1 MKEYSIREIK
11 AIEER
16 LEQTIQK
23 LDKLQKQAGIE
34 PFIDNSDFIRIFKI
48 SNSTAKNWRSK
59 GLIAYCQIEN
69 KIYYKKIDIEKL
81 LLNNYNTKNPM

>member
-1 MKEYSIREIK
+1 MKEYSIGKIK
-11 AIEER
+11 VIEER

-23 LDKLQKQAGIE
+23 LEKLQKQAGIE

-59 GLIAYCQIEN
+59 GVIPYVQIEN
-69 KIYYKKIDIEKL
+69 KIYYKTEDIRELFKG
-81 LLNNYNTKNPM
+81 